1 MLCSNDNPWRP
12 LTALYG
18 ERAEDRQIL
27 EETRA
32 EELHIVNNMVASSRV
47 SLLYAMSGSGKT
59 SLLQAGVIPF
69 FQRRGHIVFTTRPRP
84 PWARDDPRRA
94 FRSCIARQ
102 VPAVIK
108 DTVDQAALAEV
119 EKLLGEQGRTDL
131 TSVIARLRP
140 LVDVVPAPDVASK
153 IEKQILD
160 AGGES
165 LRAFMNSVADL
176 VGRQHSIL
184 LVCDQFEELFVHY
197 ANHPHFHTFLT
208 DLAAVWA
215 DETLNVRLLFSMR
228 EDWVGSMIALRR
240 VIPDVFKDTFRLLPL
255 KAEVARLVLERPL
268 QNRGIAYE
276 EGAFTTI
283 VNDLVDAYE
292 TTDTR
297 RLGNIEPQQS
307 QPGRYLELM
316 ALQLVAGRL
325 WETRESQRRP
335 FTLDHY
341 ESLGTGAAQGRSPAV
356 QVIENYLAEEL
367 VPAKD
372 AASGA
377 TRELQIDSVYLL
389 TDRDRHRRACSA
401 GAIATEVKRIRP
413 EELYPVPP
421 LPQAV
426 DSALKPL
433 VRAGLVR
440 AVDTTG
446 DEPDFE
452 LAHDFAVR
460 AAVKTWRELDYRRAK
475 NLGRAARERER
486 KEERLQHLEARN
498 ETTTLMLQIA
508 PLVGLVGLVWA
519 GIKLYAGDP
528 SALGIN
534 PAEARPG
541 LLVFAAFTALLAAGV
556 IARHSLSLII
566 AAIAIVVG
574 VVTMIWIGDTR
585 QQTSDIY
592 LGISADASR
601 IGKSSPSSP
610 AQHIEDIT
618 GIASKSG
625 RPDPEIMDNP
635 EIAEVFNS
643 SYVYRAR
650 AGLVTLKKKLQQV
663 GAFLLLATAVLLVMS
678 VRSEAALFPEDS
690 SWRRTLFVMWGELL
704 DLLTF
709 APAVSAAVW
718 IFLTRRFDLDLS
730 MMVFGFSFAVTII
743 IRQVVIRKLR
753 STPGMRT
760 AGFLV
765 ASNGWF
771 PTLFRDQLFAFWSIL
786 NLLALL
792 PWLLGG
798 LYVYSSGRTLVDR
811 FAGTRLIDVED
822 SSGKTA
828 AKASSS
834 VSA

>member
-1 MLCSNDNPWRP
+1 MLCSSDNPWRP

-268 QNRGIAYE
+268 QNRGIVYE
-276 EGAFTTI
+276 ERAFTTI

-307 QPGRYLELM
+307 QPARYLELM

-325 WETRESQRRP
+325 WETREAQRRP
-335 FTLDHY
+335 FTVDHY
-341 ESLGTGAAQGRSPAV
+341 ESLGTGATQERSPAV

-401 GAIATEVKRIRP
+401 SIIATEVKRIRP
-413 EELYPVPP
+413 EELYPVAP
-421 LPQAV
+421 LPEAV

-440 AVDTTG
+440 AVDTG

-475 NLGRAARERER
+475 DLGRAARERER
-486 KEERLQHLEARN
+486 KEERLLNLEARN
-498 ETTTLMLQIA
+498 ETTTLMLQIV
-508 PLVGLVGLVWA
+508 PLAGLVGLVWA

-528 SALGIN
+528 SALGFN

-541 LLVFAAFTALLAAGV
+541 LLVFAAFTALLAAGA
-556 IARHSLSLII
+556 IARHRLSLII
-566 AAIAIVVG
+566 AAIAIVAG

-601 IGKSSPSSP
+601 MGKSFPSSP

-618 GIASKSG
+618 RIAATSG
-625 RPDPEIMDNP
+625 RPDPEILADP
-635 EIAEVFNS
+635 EIAGFFGS
-643 SYVYRAR
+643 SYVHRAQ
-650 AGLVTLKKKLQQV
+650 AGLANEKKKLQQV

-678 VRSEAALFPEDS
+678 VRSEAALFPEES
-690 SWRRTLFVMWGELL
+690 PWRRTLFVMWGELL

-709 APAVSAAVW
+709 APAVSVAVW
-718 IFLTRRFDLDLS
+718 VFLTAPLNDINLS
-730 MMVFGFSFAVTII
+730 LTVLPFAITIV
-743 IRQVVIRKLR
+743 IRQVFSRKVR

-765 ASNGWF
+765 ASNGRF
-771 PTLFRDQLFAFWSIL
+771 ATLFRDPLFGCWSIL
-786 NLLALL
+786 NVLALL

-798 LYVYSSGRTLVDR
+798 LFYVHSSGRTLVDR
-811 FAGTRLIDVED
+811 FAGTRLIDIED
-822 SSGKTA
+822 SSGKTTA
-828 AKASSS
+828 ESSI

>member
-1 MLCSNDNPWRP
+1 MLTSSDNPWRP

-18 ERAEDRQIL
+18 ERTEDRHIL

-32 EELHIVNNMVASSRV
+32 EELHIVNNMVASSPV

-69 FQRRGHIVFTTRPRP
+69 FQRRGHLVFTTRPRP

-102 VPAVIK
+102 VAAVIK

-119 EKLLGEQGRTDL
+119 EKLLGEQGRSDL
-131 TSVIARLRP
+131 TSVIERLRP
-140 LVDVVPAPDVASK
+140 LVDVVPAPDIAEK
-153 IEKQILD
+153 IEKQVMN

-165 LRAFMNSVADL
+165 LRAFMNGVADL

-184 LVCDQFEELFVHY
+184 IVCDQFEELFVHY

-208 DLAAVWA
+208 DLASVWA
-215 DETLNVRLLFSMR
+215 DDTLNVRLLFSMR

-255 KAEVARLVLERPL
+255 KAEAARLVLERPL
-268 QNRGIAYE
+268 QNRGIIYE
-276 EGAFTTI
+276 QVAITRI
-283 VNDLVDAYE
+283 VDDLVAAYE

-307 QPGRYLELM
+307 QPARYVELM

-325 WETRESQRRP
+325 WETREEQRRP

-341 ESLGTGAAQGRSPAV
+341 QTLGAGAVQGHSPAV
-356 QVIENYLAEEL
+356 NVIENYLAEEL
-367 VPAKD
+367 VVAKD
-372 AASGA
+372 AASEA

-401 GAIATEVKRIRP
+401 DIIATEVKRIRP

-421 LPQAV
+421 PPEAV
-426 DSALKPL
+426 CSALKPL

-440 AVDTTG
+440 AVEMIG

-460 AAVKTWRELDYRRAK
+460 AAVRTWRELDYRRAK
-475 NLGRAARERER
+475 QLGRAARERER
-486 KEERLQHLEARN
+486 KEERLQNLEARN
-498 ETTTLMLQIA
+498 ETTTIILQIA

-519 GIKLYAGDP
+519 GIKLFAGDP

-541 LLVFAAFTALLAAGV
+541 LLVFAAFTALLAAGA
-556 IARHSLSLII
+556 IARHRLSLII

-585 QQTSDIY
+585 QQTADIY
-592 LGISADASR
+592 RTVSDDAARFLEKDGSGR
-601 IGKSSPSSP
+601 STP
-610 AQHIEDIT
+610 ALRAYN
-618 GIASKSG
+618 IAKAAATAG
-625 RPDPEIMDNP
+625 RPDPGILSEFRGNSVVDN
-635 EIAEVFNS
+635 ANS
-643 SYVYRAR
+643 T
-650 AGLVTLKKKLQQV
+650 LVDLKAKLRHA
-663 GAFLLLATAVLLVMS
+663 GAFLLLATIVLLAMV
-678 VRSEAALFPEDS
+678 VRSEASLLPEDS
-690 SWRRTLFVMWGELL
+690 PWRRAVFVMWGELL

-709 APAVSAAVW
+709 APAIGVAVW
-718 IFLTRRFDLDLS
+718 ILLTERFDG
-730 MMVFGFSFAVTII
+730 VFLAVIAFVVTIV
-743 IRQVVIRKLR
+743 IRQVLSRKLR
-753 STPGMRT
+753 STPGMRA

-765 ASNGWF
+765 ESNG
-771 PTLFRDQLFAFWSIL
+771 PIAISLRGVLFGFWSVL
-786 NLLALL
+786 NMLALL

-798 LYVYSSGRTLVDR
+798 LYVHSSGRTLVDR
-811 FAGTRLIDVED
+811 LARTRLVDVKDAPGEP
-822 SSGKTA
+822 A
-828 AKASSS
+828 AKAPSSG
-834 VSA
+834 SAA